1 MELEVSQ
8 TRLLSEPRN
17 IESSTIV
24 FAWIVSVRLWTY
36 SCGRFVTRS
45 RAGVCGL
52 FVEVV
57 YRAAVFLRFKALTQT
72 IRHGAEAPRQGSRKG
87 GCRTLQ
93 RAPHIYSPQSSEAA
107 Q

>member
-45 RAGVCGL
+45 RAEVCVMCVVFDG
-52 FVEVV
+52 FV
-57 YRAAVFLRFKALTQT
+57 YRAAVFKR
-72 IRHGAEAPRQGSRKG
+72 ISMRSDSGPVH
-87 GCRTLQ
+87 
-93 RAPHIYSPQSSEAA
+93 
-107 Q
+107 

>member
-57 YRAAVFLRFKALTQT
+57 YRAAVFLSGLR
-72 IRHGAEAPRQGSRKG
+72 R
-87 GCRTLQ
+87 
-93 RAPHIYSPQSSEAA
+93 
-107 Q
+107 